1 MVLFSELK
9 IGDCY
14 EEKRIVSSED
24 VNIFAKISG
33 DKNPLHLSDEFA
45 AQSIF
50 KKRVAHGMLL
60 SGYISAVIGMKFPG
74 PGTIY
79 LQQNLKF
86 MRPVFVDTEVIIRV
100 TVLEKRPEKN
110 RVLLNTE
117 VLTADGKASILG
129 EALVKLER

>member
-1 MVLFSELK
+1 VVLFSELK